1 MKPLIDYYWQRFRIA
16 LKFLL
21 NDDWMVMSKLGNL
34 NLKAWAGTYV
44 LLYTHQRTT
53 VDTKSVARQ
62 NNVIISGKKQ
72 QQQ

>member
-1 MKPLIDYYWQRFRIA
+1 
-16 LKFLL
+16 
-21 NDDWMVMSKLGNL
+21 MS
-34 NLKAWAGTYV
+34 V
-44 LLYTHQRTT
+44 LYTHQRTT